1 MTLNIHTSIKNKL
14 EYFLTINKIPNILF
28 HGSSGCG
35 KRTIVNDFIH
45 QIYQNDRF
53 KIKTLV
59 MYVNC
64 SHGKGIKFIREE
76 LKFFAK
82 THINSNGGNT
92 FKSII
97 LLNADKLTID
107 AQSALRRCIELFSHN
122 TRFFIVAEDKYS
134 LMKPILSRFCEI
146 YIPNPVI
153 NNNVI
158 NLYKYN
164 LNETFNMKEI
174 HNSRLEWL
182 KKELLK
188 IVNKKIT
195 INDLMLI
202 CTKLY
207 EKSYSG
213 MDVLL
218 LLENHKFLENIISTE
233 KRYELLFAF
242 NKIRKEFRNEK
253 LLLLFM
259 LNFIFL
265 SSNLPLEKI
274 LLFCTN
280 STTYKNAAIKKKI
293 NSTFLL

>member
-14 EYFLTINKIPNILF
+14 EYFLTINKIQNILF

-265 SSNLPLEKI
+265 SSNLPLENI
-274 LLFCTN
+274 SFM
-280 STTYKNAAIKKKI
+280 
-293 NSTFLL
+293 